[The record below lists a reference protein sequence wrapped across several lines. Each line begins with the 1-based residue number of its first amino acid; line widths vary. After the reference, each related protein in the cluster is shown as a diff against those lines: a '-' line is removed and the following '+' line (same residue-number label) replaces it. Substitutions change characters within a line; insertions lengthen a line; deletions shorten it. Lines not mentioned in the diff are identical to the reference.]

1 MALVYVDDD
10 DTICWLMERE
20 WKARYPAFPIFIV
33 NTPAEALS
41 RVQEIG
47 DTLKAVIVDWRLT
60 AITAEDLLQQ
70 LRSLRPDLCLIA
82 ISAVSDARQLSLA
95 RRAGA
100 DRFLEKD
107 LSMQVFVREVAAT
120 IDQVFQ
126 ERPAPTQKTGKR

>member
-10 DTICWLMERE
+10 DAICWLMERE

-47 DTLKAVIVDWRLT
+47 VALKAVIVDWRLT
-60 AITAEDLLQQ
+60 AITAEELLQQ
-70 LRSLRPDLCLIA
+70 LRTLRSDLCLIA
-82 ISAVSDARQLSLA
+82 TSAVSDARQLSLA
-95 RRAGA
+95 RHAGA

-107 LSMQVFVREVAAT
+107 LSMQVFVREVAHT

-126 ERPAPTQKTGKR
+126 ERPPADRKTTQR

>member
-10 DTICWLMERE
+10 DAICWLMDRE

-47 DTLKAVIVDWRLT
+47 DALKAVIVDWRLT
-60 AITAEDLLQQ
+60 AITAEELLQQ
-70 LRSLRPDLCLIA
+70 LRGLRPDLCLIA
-82 ISAVSDARQLSLA
+82 TSAVSDPRRLKLA
-95 RRAGA
+95 RLAGA

-107 LSMQVFVREVAAT
+107 LSMQVFVREIAKT
-120 IDQVFQ
+120 INQVFQ
-126 ERPAPTQKTGKR
+126 ERPTGPQKSSKR